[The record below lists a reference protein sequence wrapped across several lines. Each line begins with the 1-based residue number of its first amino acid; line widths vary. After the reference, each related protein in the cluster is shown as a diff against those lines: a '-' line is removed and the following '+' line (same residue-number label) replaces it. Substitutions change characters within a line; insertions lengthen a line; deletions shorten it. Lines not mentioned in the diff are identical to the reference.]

1 MPELVQQL
9 RPLDL
14 GTLNPALRPVLINS
28 AAGLPLLKDYINRKR
43 ERKDFFVGFDTETN
57 MCDDFW
63 FRRCRTIQIGDRDE
77 QFVIDLLGFAGSKE
91 ALINS
96 QGEYGVNCGHIYD
109 ELFEVLKPVLCSREF
124 LKVGQNLSFDYT
136 VMWWNF
142 GQRIWHLYSTDM
154 AERVIQAG
162 TIPLKKMAE
171 FSMAS
176 IAARHFNL
184 LIDKSEQEGFDLETP
199 LTQKQINYAA
209 FDVRFPHAMRQA
221 QVNIMTADQ
230 LLATAQIENDAI
242 GTFADMHLNGQNL
255 DDEKWKLRIEHVLQ
269 ERVGQLKVL
278 DAGFMPV
285 VGDKDKQ
292 VDHEEIERR
301 YKHWQEDFQFPTP
314 REVELAA
321 QKRMEKDKS
330 RKAVLALE
338 LKAAEGTRREAKAA
352 ARVAHSELSKKRTEW
367 KNKLEDCEGQAYIN
381 YGSRDQLLAALQ
393 QMPGMRSIKD
403 TTDDTLL
410 RFNDRPLIQTL
421 RKYNKGK
428 KDTGTYGIQWTQR
441 WVTKPLSKEGWRH
454 PVDGRLHCLF
464 NQLEA
469 ETGRTS
475 SSKPNAQNLP
485 KDDEVRACFICDP
498 PNPLIRVS
506 VCCDSD
512 TYLVNG
518 KHTCTKCKEYCDT
531 KDEEMCIVTCD
542 MSGAELRIIAEL
554 AQAKTWI
561 MAFNKGWDVHSV
573 STEIL
578 EPTKWPEILV
588 KSVLKPDRWTLEDS
602 KSEKIPQFNDDGSP
616 MMKDGKHLH
625 VGPCAYFARTADDQ
639 LARQKCDCP
648 KHAELRQK
656 TKSIN
661 FLLCYG
667 GGPDALA
674 DELGITVDAAKEL
687 MRQHEAAF
695 PDVWGYLERSG
706 KLAKSMREARDMF
719 GRRRSFPVPT
729 REMARQWWIDER
741 EESLELSDAE
751 KEASI
756 FRFKSTQLR
765 EPNKEELRALTHR
778 NPTEKEVERA
788 LYSLNG
794 SVERKGKNHRIQGT
808 NVSIIKR
815 AMGCGFDK
823 DGQPYLWHTL
833 PQYRAKVQNMVHD
846 ELVIGCP
853 KRFGK
858 LVAELIAD
866 AFKRAA
872 AEVMHKV
879 VMEADYHVANR
890 WMK

>member
-14 GTLNPALRPVLINS
+14 GTLQPHLKPTLVTGED
-28 AAGLPLLKDYINRKR
+28 GLLLLKDYIARKR
-43 ERKDFFVGFDTETN
+43 FSGDFTVGLDTETN

-77 QFVIDLLGFAGSKE
+77 QYVIDLLSFAGSKDR
-91 ALINS
+91 LIAT
-96 QGEYGVNCGHIYD
+96 QGEYGANAEGVYD
-109 ELFEVLKPVLCSREF
+109 SIFEVLKPVLCSREF
-124 LKVGQNLSFDYT
+124 LKVGQNLSFEYT
-136 VMWWNF
+136 IFWWNF
-142 GQRIWHLYSTDM
+142 GHRIWHLFSTDM

-162 TIPLKKMAE
+162 TISLKKMAE

-176 IAARHFNL
+176 IAARHFGL
-184 LIDKSEQEGFDLETP
+184 LIDKTEQEGFDLETP
-199 LTQKQINYAA
+199 LTQKQIEYAA

-221 QVNIMTADQ
+221 QMNIMTADQ
-230 LLATAQIENDAI
+230 LLSTAQLENDAI

-255 DDEKWKLRIEHVLQ
+255 DDERWKLRIQHTVEQ
-269 ERVGQLKVL
+269 RVGYIKVL
-278 DAGFMPV
+278 DEGFLPI
-285 VGDKDKQ
+285 VGDKSKQ
-292 VDHEEIERR
+292 IDEAELARR
-301 YKHWQEDFQFPTP
+301 YKHWQEDFQFPTQN
-314 REVELAA
+314 EINLAA
-321 QKRMEKDKS
+321 KKRLEKDKEK
-330 RKAVLALE
+330 KAALGE
-338 LKAAEGTRREAKAA
+338 QLKAAEKARAEAKAQ
-352 ARVAHSELSKKRTEW
+352 ARKEYSELSKQRTIW
-367 KNKLEDCEGQAYIN
+367 NNMLEKCEGQAYIN
-381 YGSRDQLLAALQ
+381 YGSREQLLAALQ
-393 QMPGMRSIKD
+393 KMPGMRSIKD

-428 KDTGTYGIQWTQR
+428 KDTGTYGLQWTQR
-441 WVTKPLSKEGWRH
+441 WITKPLSKEGWRH

-485 KDDEVRACFICDP
+485 KDDEVRACFVCDP
-498 PNPLIRVS
+498 PNPNVRVS
-506 VCCDSD
+506 VCCDAD
-512 TYLVNG
+512 TYLVCS
-518 KHTCTKCKEYCDT
+518 KYTCAKCKEYCET

-578 EPTKWPEILV
+578 EPQKWPALACKGGEKYFDKEKNKEVIL
-588 KSVLKPDRWTLEDS
+588 P
-602 KSEKIPQFNDDGSP
+602 
-616 MMKDGKHLH
+616 
-625 VGPCAYFARTADDQ
+625 PCAYYALDERGEMR
-639 LARQKCDCP
+639 RQKCKCP
-648 KHAELRQK
+648 EHVELRQK
-656 TKSIN
+656 IKSIN

-687 MRQHEAAF
+687 MRQHEATF
-695 PDVWGYLERSG
+695 SDVWGYLERSG
-706 KLAKSMREARDMF
+706 KLAQEDKQARDMF
-719 GRRRSFPVPT
+719 GRRRSFPTPT
-729 REMARQWWIDER
+729 EEMAKDWFEGEYEEKLRLP
-741 EESLELSDAE
+741 EESA
-751 KEASI
+751 AQNI
-756 FRFKSTQLR
+756 FNFKAAQLR
-765 EPNKEELRALTHR
+765 EPTKEEEYKLTHR
-778 NPTEKEVERA
+778 SPDWKEIKWGIRA
-788 LYSLNG
+788 LIG
-794 SVERKGKNHRIQGT
+794 SIGRRGKNHCIQGT
-808 NVSIIKR
+808 NASIIKR

-823 DGQPYLWHTL
+823 DGKPYLWHTL
-833 PQYRAKVQNMVHD
+833 LKYRAKVQNMVHD

-858 LVAELIAD
+858 LVAELVAD

-872 AEVMHKV
+872 AEVMRMV
-879 VMEADYHVANR
+879 TMEADYHIANR

>member
-14 GTLNPALRPVLINS
+14 SSLQPHLNITLIQD
-28 AAGLPLLKDYINRKR
+28 AAGLLLLKDYISRKR
-43 ERKDFFVGFDTETN
+43 TNKDFSVGLDTETN
-57 MCDDFW
+57 MCDNYW
-63 FRRCRTIQIGDRDE
+63 FRRVRTIQLGDRDE
-77 QFVIDLLGFAGSKE
+77 QFVIDLLGFAESKDR
-91 ALINS
+91 LIAT
-96 QGEYGVNCGHIYD
+96 QGEYGINCDGVYD
-109 ELFEVLKPVLCSREF
+109 SIFEILKPVLCSREF
-124 LKVGQNLSFDYT
+124 LKVGQNLAFEYT
-136 VMWWNF
+136 VFWWNF
-142 GQRIWHLYSTDM
+142 GYRIWNLYSTDM

-176 IAARHFNL
+176 IAARHFKL
-184 LIDKSEQEGFDLETP
+184 LIDKTEQEGFDLETP
-199 LTQKQINYAA
+199 LTQKQIEYAA

-242 GTFADMHLNGQNL
+242 GTFTDMHLNGQNL
-255 DDEKWKLRIEHVLQ
+255 DDEKWKLRIQHVT
-269 ERVGQLKVL
+269 ERRVGELKIL
-278 DAGFMPV
+278 DEGFLPI
-285 VGDKDKQ
+285 VGSKHNQID
-292 VDHEEIERR
+292 VAEIDRR
-301 YKHWQEDFQFPTP
+301 YKHWQEDFELPTQL
-314 REVELAA
+314 EQDLAA
-321 QKRMEKDKS
+321 QKR
-330 RKAVLALE
+330 LE
-338 LKAAEGTRREAKAA
+338 PNKLKKQEIGAKLDVAKKERAKAKAEARA
-352 ARVAHSELSKKRTEW
+352 AYSELSKKRTIW
-367 KNKLEDCEGQAYIN
+367 NNKFADCEGEAYIN
-381 YGSRDQLLAALQ
+381 YDSRDQLLEALQ
-393 QMPGMRSIKD
+393 QMPGMKAIKD

-410 RFNDRPLIQTL
+410 RFNNRPLIQTL
-421 RKYNKGK
+421 RKFKKGK
-428 KDTGTYGIQWTQR
+428 KDTGTYGLQWTQR

-454 PVDGRLHCLF
+454 PGDGRLHCEF

-485 KDDEVRACFICDP
+485 KDDEVRSCFICDP
-498 PNPLIRVS
+498 PNPKIRVS
-506 VCCDSD
+506 VCCDAD
-512 TYLVNG
+512 TYLVDG
-518 KHTCTKCKEYCDT
+518 KYTCSKCKEYCDT

-554 AQAKTWI
+554 ANATTWI
-561 MAFNKGWDVHSV
+561 NAFNKGWDVHSV

-578 EPTKWPEILV
+578 EPERWPALACKGGEKYFDKEKGKEVIL
-588 KSVLKPDRWTLEDS
+588 P
-602 KSEKIPQFNDDGSP
+602 
-616 MMKDGKHLH
+616 
-625 VGPCAYFARTADDQ
+625 PCAYYALDDKGEMR
-639 LARQKCDCP
+639 RQKCKCP
-648 KHAELRQK
+648 EHGELRQK

-695 PDVWGYLERSG
+695 PDVWGYLDRSG
-706 KLAKSMREARDMF
+706 KLAQADKQARDMF
-719 GRRRSFPVPT
+719 GRRRSFPTPT
-729 REMARQWWIDER
+729 QEMAKDWYESENEER
-741 EESLELSDAE
+741 LRLPEESCAQN
-751 KEASI
+751 I
-756 FRFKSTQLR
+756 FNFKAAQLR
-765 EPNKEELRALTHR
+765 EPNKEEIYKLTHR
-778 NPTEKEVERA
+778 SPDYKEIQWGIRA
-788 LYSLNG
+788 LIG
-794 SVERKGKNHRIQGT
+794 SIGRRGKNHCIQGT
-808 NVSIIKR
+808 NASIIKR

-823 DGQPYLWHTL
+823 DGKPYLWHML
-833 PQYRAKVQNMVHD
+833 PQYRAKAQNMVHD

-879 VMEADYHVANR
+879 TMEADYHIANR

>member
-1 MPELVQQL
+1 MPELVKQL

-14 GTLNPALRPVLINS
+14 GSLQPHLKPTLIVDAV
-28 AAGLPLLKDYINRKR
+28 GLALLKDYISRKR
-43 ERKDFFVGFDTETN
+43 DIKDFAIGLDSETN

-63 FRRCRTIQIGDRDE
+63 FRRVRTIQLGDRDE
-77 QFVIDLLGFAGSKE
+77 QFVIDLLAFAGSKDK
-91 ALINS
+91 LIET
-96 QGEYGVNCGHIYD
+96 QGEYGIHCAGIYD
-109 ELFEVLKPVLCSREF
+109 EVFEVLTPVLCSKEF
-124 LKVGQNLSFDYT
+124 LKVGQNLSFDYM
-136 VMWWNF
+136 VFWWNF
-142 GQRIWHLYSTDM
+142 GVRIWNLFSTDM

-162 TIPLKKMAE
+162 TISLKKMAE

-176 IAARHFNL
+176 IAARHFGL
-184 LIDKSEQEGFDLETP
+184 LIDKSEQESFDLETP
-199 LTQKQINYAA
+199 LTQKQIDYAA

-221 QVNIMTADQ
+221 QVNIMTAAQ
-230 LLATAQIENDAI
+230 LLSTAQIENDAL
-242 GTFADMHLNGQNL
+242 GTFADMHLTGQNL
-255 DDEKWKLRIEHVLQ
+255 DDDRWKLRIQHTK
-269 ERVGQLKVL
+269 ERRIEELKIL
-278 DAGFMPV
+278 DAAFIPI
-285 VGDKDKQ
+285 VGNKHNQID
-292 VDHEEIERR
+292 VAEIDRR
-301 YKHWQEDFQFPTP
+301 YKHWKEDFNTPTQ
-314 REVELAA
+314 EENNLAA
-321 QKRMEKDKS
+321 KKRLEKDKEK
-330 RKAVLALE
+330 KAAIGEL
-338 LKAAEGTRREAKAA
+338 LKAEEAKRKVLKAE
-352 ARVAHSELSKKRTEW
+352 ARTQYSELSKKRTIY
-367 KNKLEDCEGQAYIN
+367 NDKLEKCEGEAYIN
-381 YGSRDQLLAALQ
+381 YSSREQLLAVLQ
-393 QMPGMRSIKD
+393 QMPGLSRLKD

-410 RFNDRPLIQTL
+410 QYNDRPLIQTL
-421 RKYNKGK
+421 RKFNKGL
-428 KDTGTYGIQWTQR
+428 KDTGTYGLQWTQR
-441 WVTKPLSKEGWRH
+441 WITKPLSKEGWRH
-454 PVDGRLHCLF
+454 PIDGRLHCLF

-512 TYLVNG
+512 TYVVSDRY
-518 KHTCTKCKEYCDT
+518 TCTKCKEYCDT

-578 EPTKWPEILV
+578 EPKKWPELACKGGEKYFDKEKNKEVTLPPCEYYAIHTAETV
-588 KSVLKPDRWTLEDS
+588 KKYPLGIIGE
-602 KSEKIPQFNDDGSP
+602 Q
-616 MMKDGKHLH
+616 M
-625 VGPCAYFARTADDQ
+625 
-639 LARQKCDCP
+639 RQKCKCP
-648 KHAELRQK
+648 AHAELRQK

-687 MRQHEAAF
+687 MRLHEAAF

-706 KLAKSMREARDMF
+706 KLAKLMREARDMF

-729 REMARQWWIDER
+729 REMARQWWINEK
-741 EESLELSDAE
+741 EELLELSDAE
-751 KEASI
+751 KDASI

-765 EPNKEELRALTHR
+765 EPTKDEIRALTHR
-778 NPTEKEVERA
+778 MPTEKEVDRA
-788 LYSLNG
+788 IYALNG
-794 SVERKGKNHRIQGT
+794 SVERKGKNHCIQGT
-808 NVSIIKR
+808 NASIIKR

-823 DGQPYLWHTL
+823 DGKPYLWHTL
-833 PQYRAKVQNMVHD
+833 LQFRAKVQNMVHD

-853 KRFGK
+853 KRFGVQ
-858 LVAELIAD
+858 VAELIAD

-872 AEVMHKV
+872 AEVMHMV
-879 VMEADYHVANR
+879 VMEADYHIANR

>member
-14 GTLNPALRPVLINS
+14 SSLQPHLKVTVIHDE
-28 AAGLPLLKDYINRKR
+28 AGLLLLKDYIARKR
-43 ERKDFFVGFDTETN
+43 YSGDFAVGLDTETN

-63 FRRCRTIQIGDRDE
+63 FRRCRLIQIGDRDE
-77 QFVIDLLGFAGSKE
+77 QFVIDLLSFAGSKDR
-91 ALINS
+91 LIAT
-96 QGEYGVNCGHIYD
+96 QGEYGINAEGVYD
-109 ELFEVLKPVLCSREF
+109 EILEVLRPVLCTRDF
-124 LKVGQNLSFDYT
+124 LKVGQNLAFDYT
-136 VMWWNF
+136 IMWWNF
-142 GQRIWHLYSTDM
+142 GMRMWHLYSTDIS
-154 AERVIQAG
+154 ERVIQAG
-162 TIPLKKMAE
+162 TISLKKMAE

-176 IAARHFNL
+176 IAARHFHL

-199 LTQKQINYAA
+199 LTQKQIDYAA

-221 QVNIMTADQ
+221 QINIMTADQ
-230 LLATAQIENDAI
+230 LLTTAQIENDALPM
-242 GTFADMHLNGQNL
+242 FADMPLNGQNL
-255 DDEKWKLRIEHVLQ
+255 DDDRWKERIQHVL
-269 ERVGQLKVL
+269 ERREGELKTLDEGFIPIVGKKNEQI
-278 DAGFMPV
+278 DEP
-285 VGDKDKQ
+285 
-292 VDHEEIERR
+292 EIERR
-301 YKHWQEDFQFPTP
+301 YKHWQEDFQFPTQL
-314 REVELAA
+314 EIDLAS
-321 QKRMEKDKS
+321 QKRLEKDKEK
-330 RKAVLALE
+330 KAVIGAL
-338 LKAAEGTRREAKAA
+338 LKAEAAKRAVAKAD
-352 ARVAHSELSKKRTEW
+352 ARAAHSELSKKRTVW
-367 KNKLEDCEGQAYIN
+367 KNKLEDCEGEAYIN

-428 KDTGTYGIQWTQR
+428 KGTGTYGVQWTQR
-441 WVTKPLSKEGWRH
+441 WITKPLSKEGWRH
-454 PVDGRLHCLF
+454 PCDGRLHCVF
-464 NQLEA
+464 SQLEA

-498 PNPLIRVS
+498 PNPLVRVS
-506 VCCDSD
+506 VCCDAD
-512 TYLVNG
+512 AYIVNS
-518 KHTCTKCKEYCDT
+518 KYTCAKCKEYCDT

-542 MSGAELRIIAEL
+542 MAGAELRIIAEL
-554 AQAKTWI
+554 ANATSWI
-561 MAFNKGWDVHSV
+561 NAFNKGWDVHSV

-578 EPTKWPEILV
+578 EPQKWPALQCLGGEKWFDKEADGGKGKEVIL
-588 KSVLKPDRWTLEDS
+588 P
-602 KSEKIPQFNDDGSP
+602 
-616 MMKDGKHLH
+616 
-625 VGPCAYFARTADDQ
+625 PCGYYALDAEGQ
-639 LARQKCDCP
+639 PKRQKCKCP
-648 KHAELRQK
+648 AHAELRQK

-667 GGPDALA
+667 GGPAALA

-706 KLAKSMREARDMF
+706 KLAKAMREARDMF
-719 GRRRSFPVPT
+719 GRRRSFPIPT
-729 REMARQWWIDER
+729 RQMAKEWWQDEH
-741 EESLELSDAE
+741 EEDLELSDDE
-751 KEASI
+751 KKASLFS
-756 FRFKSTQLR
+756 FRSTQLR
-765 EPNKEELRALTHR
+765 EPTKAELHQLTHR
-778 NPTEKEVERA
+778 NPTEKEIERA
-788 LYSLNG
+788 LYALAG
-794 SVERKGKNHRIQGT
+794 SVERRGKNHCIQGT
-808 NVSIIKR
+808 NASIIKR

-823 DGQPYLWHTL
+823 NNKPYLWHTL

-872 AEVMHKV
+872 AEVMHMV
-879 VMEADYHVANR
+879 TMEADYHIANR

>member
-1 MPELVQQL
+1 MPEIVKQL

-14 GTLNPALRPVLINS
+14 SALQPHLNITVIHD
-28 AAGLPLLKDYINRKR
+28 AAGLLLLKDYIARKKSR
-43 ERKDFFVGFDTETN
+43 EDFAVGLDTETN

-63 FRRCRTIQIGDRDE
+63 FRRVRTIQIGDRDE
-77 QFVIDLLGFAGSKE
+77 QFVIDLLSFAGSKE
-91 ALINS
+91 RLIS
-96 QGEYGVNCGHIYD
+96 TQGEYGINCDGVYD
-109 ELFEVLKPVLCSREF
+109 AIFEVLSPVLCADAF
-124 LKVGQNLSFDYT
+124 LKVGQNLSFEYM
-136 VMWWNF
+136 VFWWNF
-142 GQRIWHLYSTDM
+142 GKRIWHLFSTDF

-162 TIPLKKMAE
+162 TISLKKMAE

-176 IAARHFNL
+176 IAARHFSL
-184 LIDKSEQEGFDLETP
+184 LIDKSLQQSFDLESP
-199 LTQKQINYAA
+199 LTESQIAYAA
-209 FDVRFPHAMRQA
+209 FDTRFPHAMRQA
-221 QVNIMTADQ
+221 QMNIMTADQ
-230 LLATAQIENDAI
+230 LLTTAQIENDAL

-255 DDEKWKLRIEHVLQ
+255 DDDRWKERIKHVIARRIE
-269 ERVGQLKVL
+269 ELKVL
-278 DAGFMPV
+278 DAGFLPI
-285 VGDKDKQ
+285 VGNKHQQ
-292 VDHEEIERR
+292 VDEPEIERR
-301 YKHWQEDFQFPTP
+301 LKHYKEDFELPTQL
-314 REVELAA
+314 EMDLAT
-321 QKRMEKDKS
+321 QKRLEKDKIKKS
-330 RKAVLALE
+330 EIGLL
-338 LKAAEGTRREAKAA
+338 LDAEKKKRTMAKAK
-352 ARVAHSELSKKRTEW
+352 ARAAHSELSKKRTVV
-367 KNKLEDCEGQAYIN
+367 KNMLEKCEGEAYIN

-393 QMPGMRSIKD
+393 QMPGMRTIKD

-410 RFNDRPLIQTL
+410 RYNDRPLIQTL
-421 RKYNKGK
+421 RKFNKGK
-428 KDTGTYGIQWTQR
+428 KDTGTYGLQWTQR
-441 WVTKPLSKEGWRH
+441 WITKPLSKEGWRH
-454 PVDGRLHCLF
+454 PIDGRLHCLF

-498 PNPLIRVS
+498 PNPLVRIS
-506 VCCDSD
+506 VCCNTD

-518 KHTCTKCKEYCDT
+518 KHTCTKCKEYCET

-578 EPTKWPEILV
+578 EPQKWPLILV
-588 KSVLKPDRWTLEDS
+588 KSVAKPNGWTLEDS
-602 KSEKIPQFNDDGSP
+602 RTEKIPQFNDDGSP
-616 MMKDGKHLH
+616 MMKNGKHLH
-625 VGPCAYFARTADDQ
+625 VGPCAYFATDKAGQ
-639 LARQKCDCP
+639 PERQKCDCP
-648 KHAELRQK
+648 KHGELRQK

-674 DELGITVDAAKEL
+674 DDLGITVDAAKEL

-695 PDVWGYLERSG
+695 PDVWSYLERSG

-741 EESLELSDAE
+741 EESLELSEEA

-756 FRFKSTQLR
+756 FKFKTTNLR
-765 EPNKEELRALTHR
+765 EPTKEELRALTHR
-778 NPTEKEVERA
+778 NPTEKEVDRA
-788 LYSLNG
+788 IYSLNG
-794 SVERKGKNHRIQGT
+794 STERRGKNHCIQGT
-808 NVSIIKR
+808 NASIIKR

-823 DGQPYLWHTL
+823 ERKPYLWHTL
-833 PQYRAKVQNMVHD
+833 PQYKAKVQNMVHD

-853 KRFGK
+853 LRYGK

-872 AEVMHKV
+872 AEVMHQV
-879 VMEADYHVANR
+879 TMEADYHISNR

>member
-1 MPELVQQL
+1 MPELIQQL

-14 GTLNPALRPVLINS
+14 SALQPHLKPILVQD
-28 AAGLPLLKDYINRKR
+28 AAGLLLLKDYIARKR
-43 ERKDFFVGFDTETN
+43 AAGDFSFGLDTETN

-63 FRRCRTIQIGDRDE
+63 FRRVRTIQVGDRDE
-77 QFVIDLLGFAGSKE
+77 QYVIDLLGFTGSKDR
-91 ALINS
+91 LIAT
-96 QGEYGVNCGHIYD
+96 QGEYGVHCDGVYD
-109 ELFEVLKPVLCSREF
+109 AIFEILTPVLCSREF
-124 LKVGQNLSFDYT
+124 LKVGQNLAFDYM
-136 VMWWNF
+136 VLWFNF
-142 GQRIWHLYSTDM
+142 GVRIWHLYSTDM

-162 TIPLKKMAE
+162 TISLKKMAE

-176 IAARHFNL
+176 IAARHFHL

-199 LTQKQINYAA
+199 LTQKQIDYAA

-221 QVNIMTADQ
+221 QINFMTADQ
-230 LLATAQIENDAI
+230 LLSTAQIENDAI
-242 GTFADMHLNGQNL
+242 GTFADMHLTGQNL
-255 DDEKWKLRIEHVLQ
+255 DDDRWLIRIQHTIEQ
-269 ERVGQLKVL
+269 RIGYLKIL
-278 DAGFMPV
+278 DAGFLPI

-292 VDHEEIERR
+292 IDEIEIEKR
-301 YKHWQEDFQFPTP
+301 YKHWQEDFQFPTQA
-314 REVELAA
+314 ETDLAA
-321 QKRMEKDKS
+321 QKRLEKDKEK
-330 RKAVLALE
+330 KAAIGLL
-338 LKAAEGTRREAKAA
+338 LKAAEKERAAAKAV
-352 ARVAHSELSKKRTEW
+352 ARAAHSELSKQRTEW
-367 KNKLEDCEGQAYIN
+367 KNKLEACEGQVYIN

-393 QMPGMRSIKD
+393 QMPGMRTIKD

-410 RFNDRPLIQTL
+410 RFNDRLLIQTL

-428 KDTGTYGIQWTQR
+428 KDTGTYGVQWTQR

-485 KDDEVRACFICDP
+485 KDDEVRACFIADP
-498 PNPLIRVS
+498 PNPNVRVS
-506 VCCDSD
+506 VCCDAD
-512 TYLVNG
+512 TYLVNC
-518 KHTCTKCKEYCDT
+518 KYTCAKCKEYCET

-554 AQAKTWI
+554 ANATSWI
-561 MAFNKGWDVHSV
+561 NAFNKGWDVHSV

-578 EPTKWPEILV
+578 EPQKWPALQCHGGEKYFDKEKNKEVIL
-588 KSVLKPDRWTLEDS
+588 P
-602 KSEKIPQFNDDGSP
+602 
-616 MMKDGKHLH
+616 
-625 VGPCAYFARTADDQ
+625 PCEYYAMHTAETIKKYPLGVIGEQ
-639 LARQKCDCP
+639 MRQKCKCP
-648 KHAELRQK
+648 AHAELRQK

-687 MRQHEAAF
+687 MRLHEAAF

-741 EESLELSDAE
+741 SESLELSEADA
-751 KEASI
+751 EASI
-756 FRFKSTQLR
+756 FRFKAANLR
-765 EPNKEELRALTHR
+765 EPTKEELRALTHR
-778 NPTEKEVERA
+778 NPTEKEVDRA
-788 LYSLNG
+788 IYSLNG
-794 SVERKGKNHRIQGT
+794 SVERRGKNHCIQGT
-808 NVSIIKR
+808 NASIIKR

-823 DGQPYLWHTL
+823 DGKPYLWHTL
-833 PQYRAKVQNMVHD
+833 LQYRAKIQNMVHD

-872 AEVMHKV
+872 AEVMHMV
-879 VMEADYHVANR
+879 VMEADYHIANS